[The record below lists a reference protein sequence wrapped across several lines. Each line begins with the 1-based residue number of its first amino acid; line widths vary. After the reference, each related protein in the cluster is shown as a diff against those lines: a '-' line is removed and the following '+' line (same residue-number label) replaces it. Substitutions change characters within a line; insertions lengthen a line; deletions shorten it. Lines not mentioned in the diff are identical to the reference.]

1 MNPEKTLV
9 RKQVLEG
16 YSFPA
21 KILAYLVLCE
31 NIRSKLNK
39 QASKENPNELD
50 ILKKLSQEYSAEEV
64 IKAHIS
70 CLKYSR

>member
-1 MNPEKTLV
+1 MNPENLLV

-31 NIRSKLNK
+31 KMKNNTKNSTQCPNK
-39 QASKENPNELD
+39 
-50 ILKKLSQEYSAEEV
+50 YSTEEI
-64 IKAHIS
+64 IKARLS
-70 CLKYSR
+70 CLKHLR